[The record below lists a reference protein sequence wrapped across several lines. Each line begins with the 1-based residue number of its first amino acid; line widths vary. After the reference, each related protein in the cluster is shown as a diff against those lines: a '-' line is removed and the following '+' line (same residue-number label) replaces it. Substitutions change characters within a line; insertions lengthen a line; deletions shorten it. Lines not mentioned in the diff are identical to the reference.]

1 MCTLMKSDI
10 NPLLHF
16 ILFFTLIFRIFNT
29 NNTFDCPYDMH
40 LSSLILK
47 SIGEIRSGTM
57 AWDGKKGD
65 DMDSLFEGMVLFD
78 PAAQIENEI
87 GVGVEAKVQ
96 HDNYNGSDALTT
108 SQPLD
113 ENLFSDLTLVVDP
126 LQNSQVAEAEHDL
139 QSQQQLSVSAAT
151 QGQGTQA
158 QAPRRRKRSGL
169 RIGYG
174 RDALH
179 SHDLPHTLSP
189 LPQPISDSDS
199 LGGADTARLPD
210 ILPSI
215 ITASATATATDD
227 ADADAVTLS
236 QPSTESSS
244 KSENENREYQHASAF
259 SEEEPSAESSSKSE
273 NENRKQHHVSSFSE
287 AGTSFTE
294 SSPKSENGNLNQQHA
309 LAFPEAEFRQIKAT
323 IREQLNHA
331 SQLVKNAS
339 SARKDSI
346 RNRRKTVEN
355 ANLASLKY
363 MELEKQLEEACE
375 AEDFERAE
383 KVSENLSV
391 AEKEKQ
397 TYINSLREADAFV
410 DALDLKLQHAL
421 DSQLVAEEQC
431 AILLDHYAKNALNN
445 ADSTLKKSTSV
456 FSKEMDQWLSSSE
469 ALEVKKMELE
479 IESQFMNEARL
490 ELNNT
495 IEHSIQDDK
504 REKEIL
510 CKRKDVLMGELD
522 QLLALVKQKEKEI
535 ADNDSNLEAVE
546 NKINKVVSGFKE
558 MQSSINVKYDKLQS
572 DLAQV
577 KLETETLALKKG
589 EIDNLLTQEEEMGT
603 ILRKFARIS
612 TEEAEGYREVVKLR
626 RSLMSSI
633 LKSREDKLTLAENEE
648 KLSGDVKLFQ
658 QEVSAARASLQELSS
673 TKSSIQQEIASFK
686 QRIIFID
693 KRVPELEAEKRVA
706 TAARNFKEAAR
717 IASEA
722 KSLCV
727 EKESIQID
735 MDTSTLNLEKLEEEI
750 KDTLNKLQETMGVI
764 LLKEKELAMV
774 RYQKLLLASATAR
787 AEKAGALEMGDMEE
801 ANLLSTEAEAADREA
816 EKLQSTY
823 KFEATDFVDLGRHL
837 ISMDHVSYLDQKQLG
852 ELVVSLHLLSG

>member
-1 MCTLMKSDI
+1 
-10 NPLLHF
+10 
-16 ILFFTLIFRIFNT
+16 
-29 NNTFDCPYDMH
+29 
-40 LSSLILK
+40 
-47 SIGEIRSGTM
+47 M
-57 AWDGKKGD
+57 ASDGKKSD
-65 DMDSLFEGMVLFD
+65 DMDSLFEGMVLFN
-78 PAAQIENEI
+78 PAADIEI
-87 GVGVEAKVQ
+87 GVEAEVRQ
-96 HDNYNGSDALTT
+96 DNYNGSDALTT

-126 LQNSQVAEAEHDL
+126 LQNSLAAEADHDL
-139 QSQQQLSVSAAT
+139 QSQQQLSVSATAPTSSSSST
-151 QGQGTQA
+151 QGQVQGQP
-158 QAPRRRKRSGL
+158 PRRRKRSGL

-179 SHDLPHTLSP
+179 FNDMPHTLSP

-199 LGGADTARLPD
+199 LGAGHTVRLPETF
-210 ILPSI
+210 PSI
-215 ITASATATATDD
+215 VTATAD
-227 ADADAVTLS
+227 ADADADGVTLS
-236 QPSTESSS
+236 QPSTVSSS
-244 KSENENREYQHASAF
+244 KSENENREYQHSSAF

-273 NENRKQHHVSSFSE
+273 NENRKQHLVSAFSE
-287 AGTSFTE
+287 EEPSAE
-294 SSPKSENGNLNQQHA
+294 SSSKSGNENLNQQHA
-309 LAFPEAEFRQIKAT
+309 SAFPEAEFEQIKVT
-323 IREQLNHA
+323 IREKLNLA

-346 RNRRKTVEN
+346 RNRRKIVEN

-383 KVSENLSV
+383 KVSEKLSD
-391 AEKEKQ
+391 AEKEKLS
-397 TYINSLREADAFV
+397 YINSLREADAVV

-421 DSQLVAEEQC
+421 ESQLVAEEQC

-445 ADSTLKKSTSV
+445 ADSTLKKATSV

-479 IESQFMNEARL
+479 IEAQFMNEARL
-490 ELNNT
+490 ELNNS

-535 ADNDSNLEAVE
+535 ADNDSTLEAVE
-546 NKINKVVSGFKE
+546 NKINKVLSGFEE
-558 MQSSINVKYDKLQS
+558 MQLGINVNYDELQS
-572 DLAQV
+572 ALAHV
-577 KLETETLALKKG
+577 KLETETLTLKKG
-589 EIDNLLTQEEEMGT
+589 EIDNFFTQEKEMGAR
-603 ILRKFARIS
+603 LRNFARIS
-612 TEEAEGYREVVKLR
+612 SEEAEGYRETVKLR

-633 LKSREDKLTLAENEE
+633 LKSRGDKLTLAENEE
-648 KLSGDVKLFQ
+648 KLSRDVKLFQ
-658 QEVSAARASLQELSS
+658 EEVSAARASLQELSS
-673 TKSSIQQEIASFK
+673 RKSSIQQEIASFK

-693 KRVPELEAEKRVA
+693 KRVPELEAEKKVA

-717 IASEA
+717 IATEA
-722 KSLCV
+722 KSLNV

-735 MDTSTLNLEKLEEEI
+735 MDTSSLNLEKLEEEI
-750 KDTLNKLQETMGVI
+750 KDTLNKLQETEGVI

-823 KFEATDFVDLGRHL
+823 KIEEKDFVDLGKHL
-837 ISMDHVSYLDQKQLG
+837 ISMDLVSYLDQKQLG
-852 ELVVSLHLLSG
+852 ELVVSLHLWTG